1 MKFVRSNN
9 FSLKYKLFTTSGSK
23 DIGIT
28 KFEFVEKIQFI
39 FLQIGEVYG
48 VAHAQLS
55 LKNTEQW
62 CNYTITLQSP
72 NYNV

>member
-55 LKNTEQW
+55 LKNTEQ
-62 CNYTITLQSP
+62 
-72 NYNV
+72 